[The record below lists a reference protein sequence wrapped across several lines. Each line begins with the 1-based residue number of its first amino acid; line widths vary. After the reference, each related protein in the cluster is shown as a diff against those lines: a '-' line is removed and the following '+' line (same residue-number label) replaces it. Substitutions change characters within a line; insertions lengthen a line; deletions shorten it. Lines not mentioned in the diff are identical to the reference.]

1 MSDNFVGSDD
11 ELMAELAMLMEGAD
25 PVPALVVAAAK
36 SSLAYRDLDEELA
49 ALIYDSDFD
58 DGSPLPGRGELA
70 RVRGGGTRRLTFEG
84 PDLTVELKLQ
94 PERRLIG
101 QLVPPQEA
109 DVEISSPGGS
119 FIVRADELGRFVAPD
134 VPTGPVSLRC
144 RGQRAARPTQTEWVT
159 L

>member
-1 MSDNFVGSDD
+1 MNDEFIRSDD
-11 ELMAELAMLMEGAD
+11 ELMADLAMLMDLAD
-25 PVPALVVAAAK
+25 AVPASVVAAAK
-36 SSLAYRDLDEELA
+36 ASVAYRDLDEELA

-84 PDLTVELKLQ
+84 PDLTVELKMQ

-101 QLVPPQEA
+101 QLVPSQEA
-109 DVEISSPGGS
+109 DIEIFSPTGS
-119 FIVRADELGRFVAPD
+119 FTVHADALGRFVAEG
-134 VPTGPVSLRC
+134 VPSGPVSLRC
-144 RGQRAARPTQTEWVT
+144 QGGRATRKTQTEWVT